1 MTKRKTTY
9 DTSSF
14 QATYNCSN
22 ISDVASSHI
31 PPFVDECAIVAT
43 PHTIKDTP
51 RNHSGTAYGKL
62 LYFKSLAKLWS
73 LGLSQ
78 YLVSH
83 TFLFLEFMRL
93 CAHDFYPPTS
103 TIINSDEQT
112 ILFHITS
119 SYVAHILDTIPVD
132 DVISLMA
139 HVARYRKIEQA
150 NKGNVFY
157 QLKHNQVAHT
167 GVAHSRFRCN

>member
-1 MTKRKTTY
+1 
-9 DTSSF
+9 
-14 QATYNCSN
+14 
-22 ISDVASSHI
+22 
-31 PPFVDECAIVAT
+31 
-43 PHTIKDTP
+43 
-51 RNHSGTAYGKL
+51 
-62 LYFKSLAKLWS
+62 
-73 LGLSQ
+73 
-78 YLVSH
+78 
-83 TFLFLEFMRL
+83 MRL
-93 CAHDFYPPTS
+93 CAHDFYPATS

-139 HVARYRKIEQA
+139 HVASYRKIEQA

-167 GVAHSRFRCN
+167 GVAHWQFRCNEFVCELDVTRSIPPGFNRVPCLAAGVGHLGL